1 MIEIRLFNETL
12 DSTQIFQIVMPIL
25 ASIAIIVSLFGI
37 YLNHHKKATPKYRR
51 EQNPTLISPAQ
62 QYKLDH
68 PDSELR
74 LWAQWTLN
82 HPKGALAILVAMVI
96 AGIITAFFSL
106 SFVYSILKSLW

>member
-37 YLNHHKKATPKYRR
+37 YLNHRKKATPKYRPK
-51 EQNPTLISPAQ
+51 QDPTLRP
-62 QYKLDH
+62 
-68 PDSELR
+68 
-74 LWAQWTLN
+74 WAQWVKN
-82 HPKGALAILVAMVI
+82 HPEAALTILAAMVI
-96 AGIITAFFSL
+96 AGIITAFLSL

>member
-37 YLNHHKKATPKYRR
+37 YLNHRKKATPTYLKVNPEYR
-51 EQNPTLISPAQ
+51 P
-62 QYKLDH
+62 
-68 PDSELR
+68 
-74 LWAQWTLN
+74 WAQWVQR
-82 HPKGALAILVAMVI
+82 HPKAALTILAAIVI
-96 AGIITAFFSL
+96 TGIILAFYSL